1 MNTIKSYIDHL
12 INDELKSEIKE
23 IYSTGTDEINTLLKG
38 VMPGELCVLFG
49 DIASGKT
56 ALSIR
61 MLDYQSIDNKVPS
74 LFFCV
79 RNTPESIIHR
89 LIGYRCSIHYRSF
102 KLREKLEDVETQ
114 LQLNKI
120 AESPIYLYQSHYVTI
135 DDVCE
140 ICKQH
145 VEKFGVK
152 IVFLHYL
159 YIGGKDQALR
169 LRLLARE
176 LGIVIVLLEN
186 QLIFGEGICGF
197 LPFLKDLSEDY
208 LNEYSDIVIGLC
220 DYERYRIT
228 MDTSGRDLR
237 GLIHVEI
244 LKARDGESGGE
255 YYLRKDYLHLKNYVV
270 PHLIPPSWQPKERYF
285 DDDSVEGLISP

>member
-89 LIGYRCSIHYRSF
+89 LIGYRCSIPYRSF
-102 KLREKLEDVETQ
+102 KLRE
-114 LQLNKI
+114 
-120 AESPIYLYQSHYVTI
+120 
-135 DDVCE
+135 
-140 ICKQH
+140 
-145 VEKFGVK
+145 
-152 IVFLHYL
+152 
-159 YIGGKDQALR
+159 
-169 LRLLARE
+169 
-176 LGIVIVLLEN
+176 
-186 QLIFGEGICGF
+186 
-197 LPFLKDLSEDY
+197 
-208 LNEYSDIVIGLC
+208 
-220 DYERYRIT
+220 
-228 MDTSGRDLR
+228 
-237 GLIHVEI
+237 
-244 LKARDGESGGE
+244 
-255 YYLRKDYLHLKNYVV
+255 
-270 PHLIPPSWQPKERYF
+270 
-285 DDDSVEGLISP
+285 

>member
-1 MNTIKSYIDHL
+1 MSKDTHISHF
-12 INDELKSEIKE
+12 INDEQRTEIEE
-23 IYSTGTDEINTLLKG
+23 IYSLGTDDISKLLEG
-38 VMPGELCVLFG
+38 ISPGELCVLYG

-74 LFFCV
+74 LYFCV
-79 RNTPESIIHR
+79 RDTPEGIIHR
-89 LIGYRCSIHYRSF
+89 LIGYRCSIPYRSF
-102 KLREKLEDVETQ
+102 QVKKDSVDTEILIQ
-114 LQLNKI
+114 QNKI
-120 AESPIYLYQSHYVTI
+120 AESPIYLYQAPFVMI
-135 DDVCE
+135 DEVCD

-145 VEKFGVK
+145 VEEFGVK

-159 YIGGKDQALR
+159 YIGGQGKALR

-186 QLIFGEGICGF
+186 QFVCGEGILGI
-197 LPFLKDLSEDY
+197 LPRLKDLGEDY

-220 DYERYRIT
+220 DYESYHLYQ
-228 MDTSGRDLR
+228 DPSGRDLR

-244 LKARDGESGGE
+244 LKSSDGSSGAE
-255 YYLRKDYLHLKNYVV
+255 YYMRKDYLHLKIYVA

-285 DDDSVEGLISP
+285 DDDSYEDSVFP

>member
-1 MNTIKSYIDHL
+1 MSKDTHISHF
-12 INDELKSEIKE
+12 INDEQRTEIEE
-23 IYSTGTDEINTLLKG
+23 IYSLGTDDISKLLEG
-38 VMPGELCVLFG
+38 ISPGELCVLYG

-74 LFFCV
+74 LYFCV
-79 RNTPESIIHR
+79 RDTPEGIIHR
-89 LIGYRCSIHYRSF
+89 LIGYRCSIPYCSF
-102 KLREKLEDVETQ
+102 QVKKDSVDTEILIQ
-114 LQLNKI
+114 QNKI
-120 AESPIYLYQSHYVTI
+120 AESPIYLYQAPFVMI
-135 DDVCE
+135 DEVCD

-145 VEKFGVK
+145 VEEFGVK

-159 YIGGKDQALR
+159 YIGGQGKALR

-186 QLIFGEGICGF
+186 QFVCGEGILGI
-197 LPFLKDLSEDY
+197 LPRLKDLGEDY

-220 DYERYRIT
+220 DYESYHLYQ
-228 MDTSGRDLR
+228 DPSGRDLR
-237 GLIHVEI
+237 GLIHVEL
-244 LKARDGESGGE
+244 LKSSDGSSGAE
-255 YYLRKDYLHLKNYVV
+255 YYLKKDYLHLKNYVA

-285 DDDSVEGLISP
+285 DDDSYEDSVFP

>member
-12 INDELKSEIKE
+12 IDGELKSEIKE
-23 IYSTGTDEINTLLKG
+23 IYSLGTDEINTLLKG
-38 VMPGELCVLFG
+38 VMPGELCVFLG

-74 LFFCV
+74 LYFCV

-89 LIGYRCSIHYRSF
+89 LIGYRCSIPYRSF

-145 VEKFGVK
+145 VEEFGVK

-159 YIGGKDQALR
+159 YIGGKDRALR

-186 QLIFGEGICGF
+186 QLVFGEGMCGI
-197 LPFLKDLSEDY
+197 LPFLKDLGEDY
-208 LNEYSDIVIGLC
+208 LNEYSDIVIGFF

-244 LKARDGESGGE
+244 LKARDGASGGE
-255 YYLRKDYLHLKNYVV
+255 YYIRKDYLHLKNYVA
-270 PHLIPPSWQPKERYF
+270 I
-285 DDDSVEGLISP
+285 